1 MAKPAV
7 HFKKFNEDWE
17 KNKAAELFI
26 SITDKEHSELPV
38 LSATQDFG
46 MIKRDE
52 TGINIFHDIKNEE
65 GYKRVLPG
73 QFVIHLRSFQGGFAH
88 SSIEGI
94 TSPAYTVFG
103 FKEQN
108 KHDDIFWKYIFSSEI
123 FINRLRKV
131 TYGIRDGRSISY
143 DEFLTLKFS
152 FPSKMEQTK
161 IGAFFSTLDKLITLS
176 QRKYDKLVNVKKVML
191 TKMFPRDGAKVPEI
205 RFKGFAGDW
214 KKIIVNALA
223 SETSGGGTPSTSN
236 NNFWNGTIPWI
247 QSSDL
252 KEHHVFGI
260 IERKHIS
267 KSAILYS
274 AAKIVPKN
282 SLAIVTRVGVG
293 KVAIMPFSYATSQ
306 DFLSLSKLK
315 TDLNFTA
322 YLLYKKLQN
331 MLHSV
336 QGTAIKG
343 ITKDELLK
351 KVVLI
356 PEMPEQQKIGNFF
369 TNLDNLITLHQ
380 HKLKKLKNIKKACLE
395 KMFV

>member
-1 MAKPAV
+1 M
-7 HFKKFNEDWE
+7 
-17 KNKAAELFI
+17 AELLQHQ
-26 SITDKEHSELPV
+26 ITI
-38 LSATQDFG
+38 FG
-46 MIKRDE
+46 MA
-52 TGINIFHDIKNEE
+52 
-65 GYKRVLPG
+65 
-73 QFVIHLRSFQGGFAH
+73 Q
-88 SSIEGI
+88 
-94 TSPAYTVFG
+94 
-103 FKEQN
+103 
-108 KHDDIFWKYIFSSEI
+108 
-123 FINRLRKV
+123 
-131 TYGIRDGRSISY
+131 
-143 DEFLTLKFS
+143 
-152 FPSKMEQTK
+152 
-161 IGAFFSTLDKLITLS
+161 
-176 QRKYDKLVNVKKVML
+176 
-191 TKMFPRDGAKVPEI
+191 
-205 RFKGFAGDW
+205 
-214 KKIIVNALA
+214 
-223 SETSGGGTPSTSN
+223 
-236 NNFWNGTIPWI
+236 I

-356 PEMPEQQKIGNFF
+356 LEMPEQQKIGNFF

-395 KMFV
+395 KCSSKQKGNSHVIF

>member
-205 RFKGFAGDW
+205 RFKGFADDWEEHKLGDESQE
-214 KKIIVNALA
+214 IIAGGDIDKNHISLTGKYPVLANALTNDGLIGYYNDSYRVQFPA
-223 SETSGGGTPSTSN
+223 VTVTGRGNVGQAKARKFNFTPVVRLLSIKSKHDVDFLENAINIHAVVIEST
-236 NNFWNGTIPWI
+236 GVPQLTIPQLSNYTLSFPPKI
-247 QSSDL
+247 TE
-252 KEHHVFGI
+252 EHF
-260 IERKHIS
+260 
-267 KSAILYS
+267 
-274 AAKIVPKN
+274 
-282 SLAIVTRVGVG
+282 
-293 KVAIMPFSYATSQ
+293 
-306 DFLSLSKLK
+306 
-315 TDLNFTA
+315 
-322 YLLYKKLQN
+322 
-331 MLHSV
+331 
-336 QGTAIKG
+336 
-343 ITKDELLK
+343 
-351 KVVLI
+351 
-356 PEMPEQQKIGNFF
+356 IGNFF

-380 HKLKKLKNIKKACLE
+380 QKLEKLKNIKKACLE